1 MTEVVPLTQVIDGLT
16 YRGTAYVPSDRD
28 GAFPTV
34 VLHHGFGSMRQE
46 AGRLFVQVSRALA
59 EHGIMAVAFDRAGH
73 GESDGDFFDTTVS
86 GDVATSVELLRRVRE
101 RPDVD
106 VERIHLI
113 GMSIGSVVASA
124 VAADADFPISSL
136 TLLSPAAVFSDDARA
151 GTLQGRSTDTVERDG
166 YFGINGSRLGPAFF
180 EDARRF
186 DPYARAAGYAG
197 PVRIIHGGSDEIVP
211 SEYALRYREVYGDRV
226 DISIVEGADHV
237 WSDPDIRAELL
248 SDVVAFLAPAEVVR

>member
-1 MTEVVPLTQVIDGLT
+1 MTDVLPLMQVVDGLT

-28 GAFPTV
+28 GIFPTV

-46 AGRLFVQVSRALA
+46 AGRLFVQLSRALA

-86 GDVATSVELLRRVRE
+86 SDVATSLELLRRVRE
-101 RPDVD
+101 QPGVD
-106 VERIHLI
+106 AERIHLI

-124 VAADADFPISSL
+124 VAAKAEFPIASL
-136 TLLSPAAVFSDDARA
+136 TLLSPAAVFTDELRA
-151 GTLQGRSTDTVERDG
+151 GTLQGRSIDVVERDG
-166 YFGINGSRLGPAFF
+166 YFSFNGSRLGPAFF
-180 EDARRF
+180 DDARHF
-186 DPYARAAGYAG
+186 DPYASAAGYEG
-197 PVRIIHGGSDEIVP
+197 PVRVIHGGADEIVP

-226 DISIVEGADHV
+226 DVSIREGGDHM

-248 SDVVAFLAPAEVVR
+248 SDVVAFLAPVEVA